1 MQEVQPVVS
10 QELFCSNCCIRQSVI
25 YDGQQYRCTL
35 CRNIVTP
42 PTDLAACP
50 RSPSGRHNYW
60 RGACSQCGVE
70 MEAPVGADTYYVGS
84 PR

>member
-1 MQEVQPVVS
+1 MPVIHDV
-10 QELFCSNCCIRQSVI
+10 LFCHHCCIRQPVT

-42 PTDLAACP
+42 PTDPAACP

-60 RGACSQCGVE
+60 RGACSQCGVAL
-70 MEAPVGADTYYVGS
+70 EAPVDADTYYVGS

>member
-42 PTDLAACP
+42 PTDPAACP
-50 RSPSGRHNYW
+50 RSSTGEHNPF
-60 RGACSQCGVE
+60 REVTGVICSQCGITLSRE
-70 MEAPVGADTYYVGS
+70 EGEAAW
-84 PR
+84 